1 MNSCVCVYIVWYE
14 GWTLFPGEKIGNSRG
29 SVRILYGLSDTRL
42 DHFHRRALGAFVII
56 ITSSR
61 KIITSNE
68 LTTLDK
74 VVLLFCVCF
83 YLFPGGVLVLFLP
96 ALAQQHDATTA
107 TATDVSAVQLLIRRA
122 AVAAFIFIYCRALL
136 CSNKSRRLPF
146 FNNCLSRLA
155 LGCCCCCCC
164 CFVIIYV
171 YVGNGRARAIFQT
184 LPSPPPPSP

>member
-1 MNSCVCVYIVWYE
+1 MSD
-14 GWTLFPGEKIGNSRG
+14 TRG
-29 SVRILYGLSDTRL
+29 VGIRILYGLSDTRL
-42 DHFHRRALGAFVII
+42 DHFHRRALGAFVIT

-61 KIITSNE
+61 KIISSNE
-68 LTTLDK
+68 FATLDK
-74 VVLLFCVCF
+74 VVLLFYVCF

-136 CSNKSRRLPF
+136 CLNKSRRLPF

-155 LGCCCCCCC
+155 LGCCCCCC

-184 LPSPPPPSP
+184 LPSPPPPPPPPPPSPLPERLTGI